1 MAGKER
7 AAFSQEGVPMREVRR
22 RDARCLPATAPGGR
36 RPPEATAQ
44 RSEMAGP
51 ATHGPPRSSL
61 TFCDPD
67 VELLSEPRLKE
78 PLILLRVPMSRP
90 PAPGVGTAAP
100 RRAGRGAAVLAP
112 AASPTKSCPGAQ
124 LFCDFCNQ
132 P

>member
-1 MAGKER
+1 
-7 AAFSQEGVPMREVRR
+7 MREVRR

-36 RPPEATAQ
+36 RPPGATAQ

-90 PAPGVGTAAP
+90 PAPGVGTGSAP
-100 RRAGRGAAVLAP
+100 QGRPRGRGAGSGGLSHQVL
-112 AASPTKSCPGAQ
+112 PGRTA
-124 LFCDFCNQ
+124 LL
-132 P
+132 